1 MRKLPLALCLA
12 ILAST
17 GTAADQ
23 SRKTYSWVDE
33 NGVRHYGDSVPARY
47 AEVPKDVLNEHA
59 VTIDRVEGRKSE
71 EQIEAERLEA
81 ERVAAAELRLRNDRA
96 LLATYLSVDEIVMHR
111 DRRVELFQA
120 QTRVTEMYLRTLE
133 RRLSKLMVEAD
144 RFQPYNDD
152 PDAPM
157 IDPDLI
163 EDIELTKGTIER
175 HEGNLEKFERDKQSI
190 IERFDGD
197 IRRFEE
203 LKGPKTASSS

>member
-1 MRKLPLALCLA
+1 MRKLPLALSLA
-12 ILAST
+12 IVVSSGAL
-17 GTAADQ
+17 ADQ

-59 VTIDRVEGRKSE
+59 VTIDRVEGRKTE
-71 EQIEAERLEA
+71 EQLEAERLEA

-120 QTRVTEMYLRTLE
+120 QSRVTEMYLRTLE

-144 RFQPYNDD
+144 RFQPYSED

-163 EDIELTKGTIER
+163 QDIELTRGTIER

-203 LKGPKTASSS
+203 LKGLKTASSS

>member
-1 MRKLPLALCLA
+1 MRKLSLALSLA
-12 ILAST
+12 IVVSGGAI
-17 GTAADQ
+17 ADQ
-23 SRKTYSWVDE
+23 TRKTYSWVDE

-59 VTIDRVEGRKSE
+59 VTVDRVEGRKTQ
-71 EQIEAERLEA
+71 EQLEAERLEA
-81 ERVAAAELRLRNDRA
+81 ERVAAAELKLRNDRA

-120 QTRVTEMYLRTLE
+120 QSRVTEMYLRTLE
-133 RRLSKLMVEAD
+133 RRLTKLMVEAD
-144 RFQPYNDD
+144 RFQPYSED

-163 EDIELTKGTIER
+163 QDIELTKGTIER

-203 LKGPKTASSS
+203 LKGLRTASSG

>member
-1 MRKLPLALCLA
+1 MRKLPLALSLA
-12 ILAST
+12 IVASS
-17 GTAADQ
+17 GAIADQ
-23 SRKTYSWVDE
+23 GRKTYSWVDE
-33 NGVRHYGDSVPARY
+33 NGVRHYGDSVPAQY

-59 VTIDRVEGRKSE
+59 VTIDRVEGRKTE
-71 EQIEAERLEA
+71 EQLEAERLEA
-81 ERVAAAELRLRNDRA
+81 ERVAAAELKLRNDRA

-120 QTRVTEMYLRTLE
+120 QSRVTEMYLRTLE

-144 RFQPYNDD
+144 RFQPYSED

-203 LKGPKTASSS
+203 LKGLKTASSS

>member
-1 MRKLPLALCLA
+1 MRKFLVAVSVAVVVSSGAL
-12 ILAST
+12 
-17 GTAADQ
+17 ADQ
-23 SRKTYSWVDE
+23 GRKTYSWVDE
-33 NGVRHYGDSVPARY
+33 NGVRHYGDSVPAEY

-59 VTIDRVEGRKSE
+59 VTIDRVAGRKSE
-71 EQIEAERLEA
+71 EEIAAERLEA
-81 ERVAAAELRLRNDRA
+81 ERVAAKELQLRNDRA

-120 QTRVTEMYLRTLE
+120 QSKVTEMYLLTLE
-133 RRLSKLMVEAD
+133 RRLEKLMAEAG
-144 RFQPYNDD
+144 RYQPYSDN

-163 EDIELTKGTIER
+163 DDIDLTKNTIER
-175 HEGNLEKFERDKQSI
+175 HEGNLEKFRQDEKGM

-203 LKGPKTASSS
+203 LKGLTASRG

>member
-1 MRKLPLALCLA
+1 MRKLPLALSLA
-12 ILAST
+12 IVASS
-17 GTAADQ
+17 GAFADQ

-33 NGVRHYGDSVPARY
+33 HGVRHYGDSVPAQY

-59 VTIDRVEGRKSE
+59 VTIDRVEGRKTE
-71 EQIEAERLEA
+71 EQLEAERIEA

-120 QTRVTEMYLRTLE
+120 QSRVTEMYLRTLE

-144 RFQPYNDD
+144 RFQPYSDD

-163 EDIELTKGTIER
+163 EDIDLTKGTIER

-203 LKGPKTASSS
+203 LKGLKTASSS